1 MPLIMTKEKSMN
13 PQEIQALQDF
23 LKQLADVRG
32 VQKDVQAAQIISHAE
47 AQQTHASYLLVQR
60 AMLLDIA
67 LKNAQSRI
75 ADLESALQ
83 TAVLKTPDANGSF
96 LSPANSWGNSAQS
109 SPPLSRAYAAAP
121 IANAPSS
128 ATNVIAAPAGSGF
141 FGGGMGGMLGT
152 VAATAAG
159 VAGGAFLYQGIEH
172 LMHGQGR
179 GMNGLNDNGQSGL
192 LNQQTPP
199 SNMDGFADMQPSA
212 QVLESPAASIDL
224 DGGIDTDVDMS
235 S

>member
-1 MPLIMTKEKSMN
+1 MN

-23 LKQLADVRG
+23 LKQLADARG
-32 VQKDVQAAQIISHAE
+32 VQKDVQADQLISLAV
-47 AQQTHASYLLVQR
+47 AQQADAAYLLVQR

-67 LKNAQSRI
+67 LKNAKLRI

-83 TAVLKTPDANGSF
+83 SALLKAPDANGSF

-109 SPPLSRAYAAAP
+109 SSPLSRASTAAP
-121 IANAPSS
+121 IASASSS
-128 ATNVIAAPAGSGF
+128 ATNVIAAPTSSGF

-172 LMHGQGR
+172 LMHGQSR
-179 GMNGLNDNGQSGL
+179 GTNGLNENGQSGL

-212 QVLESPAASIDL
+212 QVLDSPASSIDL
-224 DGGIDTDVDMS
+224 DSGFDSDGDMS